1 MSTPRVLSV
10 GQCGLDGGRLIRL
23 LRDTFHAQVLSADTQ
38 DEALA
43 ALQSER
49 FELILVNRI
58 FDLDGSSGFDL
69 IRAIKADDSLADTP
83 TILVSN
89 YPESQAEA
97 VALGALPGFGKADL
111 GKEKARDALRRVFK
125 LAEAR

>member
-1 MSTPRVLSV
+1 MTTPRVLSV
-10 GQCGLDGGRLIRL
+10 GQCGLDGGRLTRL
-23 LRDTFHAQVLSADTQ
+23 LRDTFRAQVLAADTR

-43 ALQSER
+43 ALRSEQ
-49 FELILVNRI
+49 FELILVNRV
-58 FDLDGSSGFDL
+58 FDLDGSSGLDL
-69 IRAIKADDSLADTP
+69 IRTIKADDSLADTP
-83 TILVSN
+83 TMLVSN

-111 GKEKARDALRRVFK
+111 AKEKTREALGGVFK